1 MVAAS
6 RSGSTSA
13 VMRLS
18 SPSAS
23 TFSSQVSRSLALAPR
38 TVVLASARGACC
50 PPSAAPTVTLI
61 SMLHLPLC
69 CLDGRPKSSGA
80 RSKKPGT
87 SAGLEWLG
95 CDSRSDARHHALEAQ
110 EMGER
115 PKFAT
120 LVVAEAHDQRIAGRL
135 EALDV
140 HLAHVDR
147 GSAGGACG
155 RPLGVF
161 HLA

>member
-1 MVAAS
+1 DQIGDR
-6 RSGSTSA
+6 RSFEIGIDFRGDA
-13 VMRLS
+13 LELAERLDLLQ
-18 SPSAS
+18 PGVEIARVGA
-23 TFSSQVSRSLALAPR
+23 TDGRLGFGPR
-38 TVVLASARGACC
+38 TFPSTARRADRDAHIHA
-50 PPSAAPTVTLI
+50 PS
-61 SMLHLPLC
+61 PLC
-69 CLDGRPKSSGA
+69 CLDGWPKSSGA

-115 PKFAT
+115 PKLAA

-147 GSAGGACG
+147 G
-155 RPLGVF
+155 
-161 HLA
+161 

>member
-1 MVAAS
+1 
-6 RSGSTSA
+6 
-13 VMRLS
+13 MRLS

-38 TVVLASARGACC
+38 MVVLAPARASSC
-50 PPSAAPTVTLI
+50 PLPAAPTGTLI

-69 CLDGRPKSSGA
+69 CLDGWPKSSGA

-87 SAGLEWLG
+87 SAGLEWLD

-115 PKFAT
+115 PKLAA
-120 LVVAEAHDQRIAGRL
+120 LVVAEAHDQRIAGGL

-140 HLAHVDR
+140 DLDHVDR
-147 GSAGGACG
+147 RSAG
-155 RPLGVF
+155 
-161 HLA
+161 

>member
-1 MVAAS
+1 
-6 RSGSTSA
+6 
-13 VMRLS
+13 MRLS

-23 TFSSQVSRSLALAPR
+23 TFSNQVSRSLALAPR
-38 TVVLASARGACC
+38 MVVFASARALSC
-50 PPSAAPTVTLI
+50 PLPVAPTGTLI
-61 SMLHLPLC
+61 SMLHLPFR
-69 CLDGRPKSSGA
+69 CLDGWPKFSGA

-87 SAGLEWLG
+87 SAGLEWLS

-115 PKFAT
+115 PKLAP
-120 LVVAEAHDQRIAGRL
+120 LVVAEAHNQRIAGRL